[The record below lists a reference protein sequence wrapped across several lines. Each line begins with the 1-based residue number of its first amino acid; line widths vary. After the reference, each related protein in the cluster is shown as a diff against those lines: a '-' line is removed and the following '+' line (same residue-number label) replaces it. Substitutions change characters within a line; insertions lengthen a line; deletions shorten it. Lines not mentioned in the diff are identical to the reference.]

1 MQEYIK
7 IGVSTM
13 QEMQQWQRQV
23 AKKMYP
29 GVYLSERYTY
39 RLIFDYLSQVST
51 NSPACWNLLG
61 RSDFFWHHQTRDTRT
76 HTVFIVHYVLHI
88 DTFKSHEDSPTSN
101 WCTCT
106 AMSAALLCIFPLY
119 IFLVQLWSP
128 ASSFACFCMCWVGEF
143 QGQSKMVFNS
153 VHCNT

>member
-39 RLIFDYLSQVST
+39 RLILTTWAKFQQIPQ
-51 NSPACWNLLG
+51 PAGTCLEG
-61 RSDFFWHHQTRDTRT
+61 QIFSDITKHVTQEP
-76 HTVFIVHYVLHI
+76 IL
-88 DTFKSHEDSPTSN
+88 
-101 WCTCT
+101 C
-106 AMSAALLCIFPLY
+106 LLCTMFY
-119 IFLVQLWSP
+119 I
-128 ASSFACFCMCWVGEF
+128 
-143 QGQSKMVFNS
+143 
-153 VHCNT
+153 